1 MSYRNTEV
9 LQVKGQYGNGEGGEA
24 LTYLRLGS
32 DFQKDEGAIFERGI
46 CSPVCD
52 DNVQKCPNILLKS
65 RGVSTV
71 RFLKYVW
78 QFFNIIHKRVYAIS
92 LTDVDVEFHRPVHTH
107 GSFIL
112 NCSSGNYLFQ
122 KKTLSTTGTEIA
134 SLLCLLDAQQTFF
147 RVWAYLGLF

>member
-52 DNVQKCPNILLKS
+52 GNVQKCPNILLKS
-65 RGVSTV
+65 V

-122 KKTLSTTGTEIA
+122 QKHPRQALGQ
-134 SLLCLLDAQQTFF
+134 LLCCAFWMLSKHFF
-147 RVWAYLGLF
+147 VCGPILVCFDN